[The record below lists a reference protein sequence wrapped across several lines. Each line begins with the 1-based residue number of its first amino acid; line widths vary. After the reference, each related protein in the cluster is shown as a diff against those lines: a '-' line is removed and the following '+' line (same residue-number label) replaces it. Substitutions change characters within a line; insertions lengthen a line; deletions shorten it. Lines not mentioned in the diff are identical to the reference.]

1 MLGENCV
8 FMFLS
13 LILLMSVY
21 VDLFSEQWLCNGAMR
36 GHNQMNVA
44 DIAQDGES

>member
-1 MLGENCV
+1 MLGHSCV
-8 FMFLS
+8 FMFS

-21 VDLFSEQWLCNGAMR
+21 VDLYSVPWLSNGAMR
-36 GHNQMNVA
+36 GHKQMNVA